1 MKYFEGAY
9 LLFGQHMIPPL
20 QIQDLIYKTYIID
33 CNAFVKQKNNSIIHN
48 AYDDITSVGI
58 DITAYIA
65 A

>member
-1 MKYFEGAY
+1 
-9 LLFGQHMIPPL
+9 MIPPL